1 MICEKTIQAVRDLDI
16 STVLKPYV
24 TLTRKGAS
32 LVGSCP
38 FHSEK
43 KPSFSVS
50 PQKNLYHCFSC
61 HRGGDGIAF
70 VMEKENCTFMEAVGK
85 IAKEHN
91 LPISYTKNH
100 EQTYEEIEDAK
111 HRESLMA
118 ALDMAQKFFYDSL
131 RVISS
136 GEAKDAQTYAYGR
149 WPEDFCSTFGV
160 GYAPKD
166 GRAFIEYCKSRAVD
180 MDILLELGLLKRA
193 NDDKGKVYT
202 AFRERIIIPVRN
214 RWGRIIAFTGRY
226 IGYSD
231 KPAKYINSDNS
242 SIYAKGCAIFGI
254 DRASRMKNADTA
266 IIVEGAPDVMRLNI
280 LGYDNTVATL
290 GTAWTDNQF
299 EQLQKYYKDITFVP
313 DSDVKEGE
321 LFGPGFKA
329 VMKNGAEAVRKGFD
343 VTVRQIPF
351 SEEEIPLEELRK
363 TYPDGIPEDVV
374 RVRPGKNDAD
384 SFLTSAEDFTS
395 LPEKYFIVWLAEKR
409 FFEADSIQKERAA
422 VSEIAD
428 LLRFVK
434 DSLTKSQI
442 IEQLARIHGKQ
453 KMWRDAL
460 TQARCAAAR
469 NKEAETP
476 TDEKQRQVEDLRK
489 VGLFIRNNCYYT
501 IGSEEEDPVLI
512 SNFVMEPL
520 FHISDDNNGTRLFKL
535 KNEYGDEREMEI
547 RESEMCSLAAF
558 QQKAGT
564 LGNFIWL
571 AKIDKLNRIKR
582 YLYARTDTA
591 ERVRK
596 LGWNREDDFFAFGN
610 GILSD
615 GRFLRVDDLG
625 IVRGINGKAFYI
637 PATAKIYRN
646 NPEIYQFERLMVHND
661 LGGVPLRSFAT
672 KLIEVFGENARI
684 ALCYLFAT
692 LFRDVIFQRTRHFPI
707 LNLFGEKGTGKTT
720 LATCLQSF
728 FLHGVDPPNL
738 SVTSIPAMN
747 DRVSQAVNTLVVFD
761 EYKNDIDVRKVGF
774 LKGLWGGGG
783 QTKKNTNTDGMASQ
797 TIVSTGIAIC
807 GQDKPT
813 QDMALYTRVLF
824 LEYSKTSFNAAERRL
839 YEELVTICNMGLTHL
854 AVELLKHRRLFEK
867 NFPEAYSMVKREF
880 GLRLSDVTVHER
892 IFGNWVIVLA
902 TFRTLETVLN
912 LPFSYGDLF
921 ETAVKGVMHQNEL
934 ARESSEVGDFWTM
947 LQGLQSAGK
956 CVNGVH
962 FRIKYLTKFRAIA
975 SPEDMEFSEPR
986 PILYLNAAAVS
997 SLLGGRSGL
1006 GAAGNRSYWSTIL
1019 SYLKSHSS
1027 YLGLKQQRFDLLLAN
1042 GTPDYYFETINGQ
1055 QVRKQ
1060 NVTRP
1065 QALCFDYLKI
1075 KDDFGVNLET
1085 ESITDTER
1093 LAEDYES
1100 HGESQS
1106 GNEAGQTESLQDS
1119 LFSAL

>member
-1 MICEKTIQAVRDLDI
+1 MISEKTIQAVRDLDI
-16 STVLKPYV
+16 AVVLKPYV
-24 TLTRKGAS
+24 NLTARGSS
-32 LVGSCP
+32 LVGLCP

-43 KPSFSVS
+43 SPSFSVS
-50 PQKNLYHCFSC
+50 PRKNLCYCFSC

-70 VMEKENCTFMEAVGK
+70 VMEKENCTFEEAVER
-85 IAKEHN
+85 IARDNNIPLDFTNRQMSDK
-91 LPISYTKNH
+91 
-100 EQTYEEIEDAK
+100 EIEDAK

-118 ALDMAQKFFYDSL
+118 ALDVAQKFFYDSL
-131 RVISS
+131 RITFSD
-136 GEAKDAQTYAYGR
+136 EARNAQAYAYGR
-149 WPEDFCSTFGV
+149 WPEEFCSTFGV

-166 GRAFIEYCKSRAVD
+166 GRAFMEYCKRKAVD
-180 MDILLELGLLKRA
+180 TDLLIELGLLKR
-193 NDDKGKVYT
+193 DKEDKEKIYT
-202 AFRERIIIPVRN
+202 AFRERVIIPIRN
-214 RWGRIIAFTGRY
+214 RWGRVIAFTGRY
-226 IGYSD
+226 IGTND
-231 KPAKYINSDNS
+231 KAAKYINSDNS
-242 SIYAKGCAIFGI
+242 EIYTKGDTIFGI
-254 DRASRMKNADTA
+254 DRASRVRDAANV
-266 IIVEGAPDVMRLNI
+266 IIVEGAPDVMRFNI

-290 GTAWTDNQF
+290 GTSWTDHQF
-299 EQLQKYYKDITFVP
+299 EQLKKYYQAITFVP

-321 LFGPGFKA
+321 LFGPGFIA
-329 VMKNGAEAVRKGFD
+329 VIKNGAEAIRKGFD
-343 VTVRQIPF
+343 VTVREIPF
-351 SEEEIPLEELRK
+351 AEVELTDEELK
-363 TYPDGIPEDVV
+363 ELYPDGVPGDAV
-374 RVRPGKNDAD
+374 RIKPGKNDAD
-384 SFLTSAEDFTS
+384 SYLKTAVDFTS

-409 FFEADSIQKERAA
+409 FYEADSIQKERNAM
-422 VSEIAD
+422 SEIAD
-428 LLRFVK
+428 LLRYVK
-434 DSLTKSQI
+434 DSLTQSQI
-442 IEQLARIHGKQ
+442 IEQLSKIYGKV
-453 KMWRDAL
+453 KMWRDAV
-460 TQARCAAAR
+460 TMARGIAQR
-469 NKEAETP
+469 NKESDAP
-476 TDEKQRQVEDLRK
+476 TDEKQQKIEDLRK
-489 VGLFIRNNCYYT
+489 AGLFIRNNCYYT
-501 IGSEEEDPVLI
+501 IGSEEEDPVII

-535 KNEYGDEREMEI
+535 INEYGDTREMEI

-558 QQKAGT
+558 QQKTGT

-596 LGWNREDDFFAFGN
+596 LGWNSEDDFFAFGN
-610 GILSD
+610 GILAD
-615 GRFLRVDDLG
+615 GQFLNVDDLG
-625 IVRGINGKAFYI
+625 IVKGVNGKAYYI
-637 PATAKIYRN
+637 PALAKMYRN
-646 NPEIYQFERLMVHND
+646 NPEIYQFERLMVYGD
-661 LGGVPLRSFAT
+661 LGGVSLKGFAT

-692 LFRDVIFQRTRHFPI
+692 LFRDVIFQKTRHFPI

-728 FLHGVDPPNL
+728 FIHGVDPPNL

-761 EYKNDIDVRKVGF
+761 EYKNDLDVRKVGF

-824 LEYSKTSFNAAERRL
+824 LEYTKTSFNATERKR
-839 YEELVTICNMGLTHL
+839 YEELVTLCNMGLTHL
-854 AVELLKHRRLFEK
+854 TVELLKHRRLFEK

-880 GLRLSDVTVHER
+880 GSRLSETTIHER
-892 IFGNWVIVLA
+892 ISGNWVIALA
-902 TFRTLETVLN
+902 TFRTLETVLD
-912 LPFSYGDLF
+912 LPFSYSELF

-934 ARESSEVGDFWTM
+934 AQESSEVGDFWNT

-962 FRIKYLTKFRAIA
+962 FRIKYLTKFRAIG
-975 SPEDMEFSEPR
+975 SSDDMEYKEPR

-997 SLLGGRSGL
+997 SLLGGRSGM
-1006 GAAGNRSYWSTIL
+1006 GATANRSYWSTIL
-1019 SYLKSHSS
+1019 SYLKSHTS

-1042 GTPDYYFETINGQ
+1042 GSPDYYYETVNGQ

-1065 QALCFDYLKI
+1065 QALCFDYLRI
-1075 KDDFGVNLET
+1075 KDDFGVSLET
-1085 ESITDTER
+1085 EAMTDAER

-1100 HGESQS
+1100 AAENHPGDSME
-1106 GNEAGQTESLQDS
+1106 QDTGPAPD
-1119 LFSAL
+1119 LFNN